1 MEIFF
6 EAVMVSAMCVAVG
19 ILLYRFA
26 ANKAIHLKRDR
37 FTVITMGI
45 GFAFGGI
52 CKTLIDP
59 IPWIFALYIVGAL
72 LCYCAAVFSFPGKEE
87 AAHE

>member
-19 ILLYRFA
+19 ILLCRFA
-26 ANKAIHLKRDR
+26 ANKSIHLKRDR

-52 CKTLIDP
+52 CEALIDP
-59 IPWIFALYIVGAL
+59 IPCIFGLYIVGAL
-72 LCYCAAVFSFPGKEE
+72 LCYCAAVFSFRGKEE

>member
-19 ILLYRFA
+19 ILLCRFA
-26 ANKAIHLKRDR
+26 ANKSIHLKRDR

-45 GFAFGGI
+45 GFVFGGI
-52 CKTLIDP
+52 CKALIDP
-59 IPWIFALYIVGAL
+59 IPWILGLYIVGAL